1 LLITRWMKKIISIS
15 ILIIGV
21 CMNILGQQD
30 PQNSQFMFNKLI
42 YNPGYAGNSGG
53 ICATASARQQ
63 WVGFEGAPTTT
74 VFYADAAV
82 NPFKISSGVGLFIG
96 NDLLGF
102 EKNLSIAG
110 TYAYRLDLG
119 KGTLGIGLT
128 IGFFNKAL
136 DPTWKIPS
144 SDYHTPVSGDPL
156 IPENKES
163 FVAFDMGLGLFYST
177 EDFYVGISSTH
188 INQPDFK
195 FNKGTPFMARH
206 YYITGGYDLRLS
218 NPVFEL
224 LPSFFLQSDGKATQ
238 ITINTNLLY
247 NKKLWAGVSYRTGD
261 ALVILAGLQLFNG
274 LKIGY
279 SYDFPTSDIRKN
291 TGGTHELMLKY
302 CFNISF
308 DHVAKRYKSIRFL

>member
-1 LLITRWMKKIISIS
+1 MKKIISIS
-15 ILIIGV
+15 VLIIGV
-21 CMNILGQQD
+21 FMNILGQQD

-63 WVGFEGAPTTT
+63 WVGFKGAPSTT

-82 NPFKISSGVGLFIG
+82 NPFNISSGVGLSIG
-96 NDLLGF
+96 NDQLGF

-110 TYAYRLDLG
+110 TYAYRMDLG
-119 KGTLGIGLT
+119 KGTLGIGLN
-128 IGFFNKAL
+128 IGFYNKAL
-136 DPTWKIPS
+136 DPTWEIPT
-144 SDYHTPVSGDPL
+144 SDYHTPASGDPL
-156 IPENKES
+156 IPEGKES
-163 FVAFDMGLGLFYST
+163 FVAFDIGLGLFYST
-177 EDFYVGISSTH
+177 ENFYVGVSSTH
-188 INQPDFK
+188 INQPSFK

-206 YYITGGYDLRLS
+206 YYVTGGYSLRLP

-238 ITINTNLLY
+238 LTINTNVLY
-247 NKKLWAGVSYRTGD
+247 NKKIWGGVSYRTGD
-261 ALVILAGLQLFNG
+261 ALVALLGLQLING
-274 LKIGY
+274 LRIGY

-302 CFNISF
+302 CFDISLE
-308 DHVAKRYKSIRFL
+308 HVPKRYKSIRFL